1 MAKRLTRKFEAYV
14 MHAHHDTPATYSDL
28 FQKLAS
34 LQRED
39 RIYRYSDEVVVGF
52 PIVVKDG
59 DGYFIQAVEGG
70 DDSALVLNVETGDT
84 RENILGR
91 AEMLS
96 HATHFVVSPKKRR
109 AAIEFSQRGAKS
121 QMLALAIEEI
131 LRFHYPNLANIGFS
145 FAPVIRK
152 NFITEIN
159 AFERIREASI
169 RVMRP
174 NASWTD
180 HYTGLSELAEESGG
194 DKVAV
199 EIKAGRNAALKKNA
213 GIVRV
218 IKDVVSDSE
227 PYLDD
232 AVVTGTRH
240 DETAETSVHAK
251 KHVQHTKAIVE
262 ADDAGVP
269 IIDDIRSKLSRF
281 LATILG

>member
-70 DDSALVLNVETGDT
+70 DNSALVLNVETGDT